1 MKQILCFGDSNTWG
15 YDPKTGERYAWGVR
29 WTSILQEKLGTE
41 NAHIIEE
48 GLCGRT
54 TMFEDELRE
63 GRRGIDS
70 LPFLLESHAP
80 LDAIVLMLGT
90 NDCKKI
96 YRADETVI
104 GLGIERLLALIRE
117 RQPQA
122 KILLVS
128 PIHLGSDVWRDGYDP
143 EFDERAVAV
152 SHRLKEVYQ
161 TLANAYHT
169 EFPAASD
176 CATYSQA
183 DMEHMEESGHRNLAE
198 AIYEKLVVLIK

>member
-41 NAHIIEE
+41 NAHIIE
-48 GLCGRT
+48 GRKGAA
-54 TMFEDELRE
+54 F
-63 GRRGIDS
+63 
-70 LPFLLESHAP
+70 LPTLLESHAP

-169 EFPAASD
+169 EFLAASD